1 MARVNRG
8 VSRVQ
13 TRRQRQ
19 PSSWARLVSQV
30 SVAVPPSTKVLV
42 GTFTLAN
49 PGIGETVR
57 RTRGRIHA
65 RSDQAAAHEEQLG
78 GFGMIVVS
86 DLAVAAGAAS
96 IPDPVS
102 DGSDDGW
109 FVFQHIVASGSENTL
124 GQFVSEPFDSKAMR
138 RVEEGFTVAIMVAN
152 SSAVNA
158 FEFTFGISLLSSLS

>member
-1 MARVNRG
+1 MARLNRG

-19 PSSWARLVSQV
+19 PSSWARLVSNA
-30 SVAVPPSTKVLV
+30 SVLVPAASKVLV
-42 GTFTLAN
+42 ATFTLAN

-65 RSDQAAAHEEQLG
+65 RSDQAAAHEEHLG
-78 GFGMIVVS
+78 GFGMIVVT
-86 DLAVAAGAAS
+86 DIAVAAGIAS

-102 DGSDDGW
+102 EGNDDGW
-109 FVFQHIVASGSENTL
+109 FVFEHIVASGSENTL
-124 GQFVSEPFDSKAMR
+124 GQFVSVPFDSKAMR
-138 RVEEGFTVAIMVAN
+138 RVEEGYQVAVVVAN
-152 SSAVNA
+152 ASAVHA